1 MEPKRRIES
10 WTRMT
15 TFNDRARLE
24 FALNQAE
31 SYVARM
37 GASPTSRRLQ
47 LTLEVLRETMAS
59 WATSEPTEE
68 QIALVTEHVTE
79 VRDLAADAAP
89 TVRLRRA
96 R

>member
-1 MEPKRRIES
+1 MEPKPRIES

-15 TFNDRARLE
+15 TVDDRARVE
-24 FALNQAE
+24 FALNQAD
-31 SYVARM
+31 SYVTRM

-47 LTLEVLRETMAS
+47 LTIEVLRETVAS
-59 WATSEPTEE
+59 WGASEPTEE
-68 QIALVTEHVTE
+68 QIALVMEHVSE